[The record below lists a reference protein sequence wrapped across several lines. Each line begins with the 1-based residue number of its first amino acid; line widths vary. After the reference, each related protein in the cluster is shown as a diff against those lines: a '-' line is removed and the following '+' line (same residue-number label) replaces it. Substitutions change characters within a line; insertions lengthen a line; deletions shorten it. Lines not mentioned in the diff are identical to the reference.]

1 MKNRYLLIALGL
13 VVVVNA
19 LVLLGS
25 AYNRSGEPEATL
37 ILTERELDQRWSRN
51 AEENSGV
58 SLSINWN
65 RYADQ
70 KVWFDGEKLQA
81 VGFDVKELTREKRD
95 WHYSKRLLPK
105 KGFVV
110 LELGGA
116 PWEAWLVEE
125 RAELVKLK
133 ARLPNDDEDEKHRV
147 RQVARQQE
155 KMQSNSR
162 LFPIDA
168 GADPTVLRQRYP
180 DRSRYAIVL
189 AEVKVRFSN
198 ENDERNVYGSIVS
211 LLSSKLHVPVAMQ
224 PALLDL
230 PQRKRWSQYDTTL
243 ELRELQP
250 RYSVTVNWGKRFEP
264 WIESIE
270 LTEAG
275 VRAIKTSAKK

>member
-13 VVVVNA
+13 VLVVNA
-19 LVLLGS
+19 LVLLGI
-25 AYNRSGEPEATL
+25 AFNRSGEPEATL

-81 VGFDVKELTREKRD
+81 IGFDVKELTREKRD
-95 WHYSKRLLPK
+95 WHYTKRLLSK
-105 KGFVV
+105 KGYVV
-110 LELGGA
+110 LEFAGVA
-116 PWEAWLVEE
+116 WERWQVEKRGE
-125 RAELVKLK
+125 IAKL
-133 ARLPNDDEDEKHRV
+133 AAQTSDDEEGAKRLA

-155 KMQSNSR
+155 QLQSNSR

-168 GADPTVLRQRYP
+168 GADPAVLRQRYP
-180 DRSRYAIVL
+180 DRSRYAIVM
-189 AEVKVRFSN
+189 AEMKVRFSAD
-198 ENDERNVYGSIVS
+198 DERRVYGSIVS
-211 LLSSKLHVPVAMQ
+211 LLTAQLHVPLSVQSPLA
-224 PALLDL
+224 DL
-230 PQRKRWSQYDTTL
+230 PQRKYRSRYDSPL
-243 ELRELQP
+243 ELRDWQP

-264 WIESIE
+264 WIETIA

-275 VRAIKTSAKK
+275 VKAVEL